1 MIYDRLTDLIGH
13 TPCVFFDTI
22 NGNRIYL
29 KLEMFNPAGSVK
41 DRIALSMV
49 ESLEFEGKLSPEKGV
64 IEATSGNTGIG
75 LAYVLAAKGIPLTL
89 TMPASASKERVDLMK
104 AYGAKVI
111 LTAAELSMRGAKA
124 RAEQLANEEGYV
136 YLEQFSNPHNP
147 EAHMK
152 TTANEIRQ
160 DFPKLDYIVCGVG
173 TGGTITG
180 LGRILRPKYPAIK
193 FIAVEPYE
201 SAVLSGEAPGSHQ
214 IAGIG
219 AGFVPPIL
227 DTSQIDEIIKV
238 KTIDAQAMAKKLARR
253 AHFYGVSGAAAII
266 GALEVAQKVSG
277 KTILVIIPDGGIK
290 YMSTGVF
297 NHE

>member
-13 TPCVFFDTI
+13 TPCLFFDTV

-49 ESLEFEGKLSPEKGV
+49 EALEREGKLSADKGV

-104 AYGAKVI
+104 AYGAKVV
-111 LTAAELSMRGAKA
+111 LTPAELSMHGAKA
-124 RAEQLANEEGYV
+124 RAEQLANELGYV
-136 YLEQFSNPHNP
+136 YLEQFSNPNNP
-147 EAHMK
+147 AAHMK

-180 LGRILRPKYPAIK
+180 LGQILRPKYPGIR
-193 FIAVEPYE
+193 FIAVEPFE
-201 SAVLSGEAPGSHQ
+201 SAVLSGEAPGAHQ

-219 AGFVPPIL
+219 AGFIPPIL
-227 DTSQIDEIIKV
+227 DRSQIDDIVKV
-238 KTIDAQAMAKKLARR
+238 KTSAAQALAKKLATRG
-253 AHFYGVSGAAAII
+253 HFYGVSGAAAII
-266 GALEVAQKVSG
+266 GALEVAQTVTG
-277 KTILVIIPDGGIK
+277 KTMLVIIPDGGIK